1 MSTATALPPIETVPS
16 LAGLVNYVR
25 PGQRLLL
32 TGVSWED
39 YEQLLDWR
47 DDYRR
52 AVRLTYDSGRLEIMV
67 LTNLHERL
75 RKILALLIEVWI
87 AETGGDYVPSGQL
100 THKRRDLE
108 RGFEPDECY
117 YIQNW
122 PKVSGLR
129 EIDFMVDPP
138 PDLSI
143 EVEVSR
149 SVLSRLPIIAAFK
162 IPEVWRYDGERVT
175 VLLLDLDGTYRE
187 SATSAAIPNFPFA
200 DAPRFLSMAS
210 AVDIGFAAI
219 HREFRDWVRA
229 TFPPPAP
236 TT

>member
-1 MSTATALPPIETVPS
+1 MSTATASPPSDTIPT
-16 LAGLVNYVR
+16 LAGLLDYVP
-25 PGQRLLL
+25 PGERLLL

-52 AVRLTYDSGRLEIMV
+52 TVRLTYDSGRLEIMV

-100 THKRRDLE
+100 THKRKDLE

-175 VLLLDLDGTYRE
+175 VLLLDSDGTYHE
-187 SATSAAIPNFPFA
+187 SATSAAIPTFPFA
-200 DAPRFLSMAS
+200 DAPRFLGMA
-210 AVDIGFAAI
+210 ATVDIGFAAI
-219 HREFRDWVRA
+219 HRQFRDWVRA